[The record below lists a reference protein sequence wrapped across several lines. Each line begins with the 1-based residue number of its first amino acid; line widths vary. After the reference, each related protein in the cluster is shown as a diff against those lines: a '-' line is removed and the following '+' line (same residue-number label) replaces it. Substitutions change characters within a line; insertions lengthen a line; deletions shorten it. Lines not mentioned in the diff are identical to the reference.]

1 MRIGSRPSMLE
12 TGHLRAYV
20 KGFSM
25 TKKAALWLAVFLICV
40 PAGMAQKKES
50 PTRGVSGTVT
60 TPDNK
65 AAVGA
70 WVQLTDTK
78 TKQVR
83 SFFAEKGDYYFHG
96 LSTDIDYELKATYQ
110 GATSGTKTLSSFDT
124 RKEAVINLKVKPKD

>member
-1 MRIGSRPSMLE
+1 MIE
-12 TGHLRAYV
+12 TGRLPAYV

-40 PAGMAQKKES
+40 PAAVAQKKKDS

-65 AAVGA
+65 AAMGA

-124 RKEAVINLKVKPKD
+124 RKEPVINLKVKPKD